1 MAYQKLQ
8 VGRALPVIPSDFTDV
23 PFPSVI
29 KESTSSAVVVN
40 RLVDSTANFVALNV
54 KAGDIVYNTSSGL
67 TSIVVAVFNATELLL
82 EQDIFTGIGQ
92 TYILYQGNSNEG
104 CVLYI
109 GGTGDV
115 DITTAGG
122 DRVILYGLPTGMFVP
137 VQVLKVWK
145 AGTTATQIVALW

>member
-8 VGRALPVIPSDFTDV
+8 VGRALPVIPSDNTEI
-23 PFPSVI
+23 PFPAI
-29 KESTSSAVVVN
+29 IRQSTSSAVVAN
-40 RLVDSTANFVALNV
+40 QLVDSTANFIALNV
-54 KAGDIVYNTSSGL
+54 KAGDIVYNTSSAL
-67 TSIVVAVFNATELLL
+67 ASIVVAVFNATELLL

-92 TYILYQGNSNEG
+92 AYVLYQGNSNEG

-145 AGTTATQIVALW
+145 DGTTATQIVALW

>member
-8 VGRALPVIPSDFTDV
+8 VGRALTVIPSDTTDI
-23 PFPSVI
+23 PFPAII

-40 RLVDSTANFVALNV
+40 QLVDSTANFVALGV
-54 KAGDIVYNTSSGL
+54 KAGDIVYNTSAAL
-67 TSIVVAVFNATELLL
+67 TSVVVAVVNSTTLLL
-82 EQDIFTGIGQ
+82 EYDIFTGIGE
-92 TYILYQGNSNEG
+92 TYSLYEGTSNEG

-109 GGTGDV
+109 GTSGDI

-137 VQVLKVWK
+137 VQVVKVWK
-145 AGTTATQIVALW
+145 VGTTAKDIVALW